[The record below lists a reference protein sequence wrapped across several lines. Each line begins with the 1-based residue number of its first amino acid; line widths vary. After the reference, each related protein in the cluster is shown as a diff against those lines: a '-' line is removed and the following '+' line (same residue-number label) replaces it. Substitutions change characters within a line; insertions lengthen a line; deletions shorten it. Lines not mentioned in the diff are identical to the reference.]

1 METKTRENPRTNK
14 QVERITF
21 FRISS
26 LQPSV
31 SSSNENPVIKEKYAG
46 ISGSTQGEKKDKS
59 PAIKAAEKDMV
70 SVNIV
75 L

>member
-1 METKTRENPRTNK
+1 M
-14 QVERITF
+14 TF

-46 ISGSTQGEKKDKS
+46 ISGSTQGEKKDRS
-59 PAIKAAEKDMV
+59 PAINAAEKDTV
-70 SVNIV
+70 SVNII